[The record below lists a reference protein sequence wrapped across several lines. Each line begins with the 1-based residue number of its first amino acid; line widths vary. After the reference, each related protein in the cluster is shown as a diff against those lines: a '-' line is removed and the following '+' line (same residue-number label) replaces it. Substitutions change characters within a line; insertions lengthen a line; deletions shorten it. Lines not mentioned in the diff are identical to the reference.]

1 MSSQTKRISTIFLT
15 HLKRYKKSH
24 RLSAQQSKV
33 LGSLSKCQTGALGHA
48 EVSCECGEVYKTPLS
63 CRDRHCPR
71 CQTAESARWT
81 AAQTEKLLPVPYYHV
96 IFTVAQELNLIFQY
110 NRAALYN
117 QLFACSSAS
126 LQRFAAID
134 HRLGVKLGILA
145 VLHTWG
151 QQLWLHPHI
160 HMIVAGGGLTT
171 GGQWRQIDPSK
182 SHYLCDAIKLSQDF
196 KTSLIAAIQTL
207 QSRGEL
213 NVPPQL
219 DLPATLDAAGQK
231 NWSVFIQ
238 YASSGPEKVASYFG
252 RYVRKV
258 AIGESRLIETSP
270 DAVSFTY
277 KDYRTEQSATLTLH
291 PHEFIKRFAE
301 HILPLGFRR
310 IRCYGW
316 RHHDFEK
323 AKSACRQAALATLQ
337 AWQTLALALHR
348 EVERHL
354 QYGKK
359 CTHCGCP
366 VENMPKP
373 ILLPPD
379 ISYNDSS

>member
-1 MSSQTKRISTIFLT
+1 MSSPKKRISTILQT

-24 RLSAQQSKV
+24 RLTAQQSKV

-48 EVSCECGEVYKTPLS
+48 QVDCECGEVYKTPLS

-71 CQTAESARWT
+71 CQGAESARWT

-96 IFTVAQELNLIFQY
+96 IFTAAQELHPIFQY
-110 NRAALYN
+110 NREALYN
-117 QLFACSSAS
+117 ELFACSSSS
-126 LQRFAAID
+126 LQDFACKD
-134 HRLGVKLGILA
+134 YRLGVKLGILA

-151 QQLWLHPHI
+151 QMLWFHPHI
-160 HMIVAGGGLTT
+160 HMIVAGGGLTAE
-171 GGQWRQIDPSK
+171 GQWKQIDPEK
-182 SHYLCDAIKLSQDF
+182 SHYLCDAIALSKDF
-196 KTSLIAAIQTL
+196 KTRLIEAIRKL
-207 QSRGEL
+207 NRRGEL
-213 NVPPQL
+213 KLPPKL
-219 DLPATLDAAGQK
+219 DLPTTLEQAEQK

-258 AIGESRLIETSP
+258 AIGESRLTETSTK
-270 DAVSFTY
+270 AVSFTY
-277 KDYRTEQSATLTLH
+277 KDYRTERSGTLTLT
-291 PHEFIKRFAE
+291 PGEFISRFAE
-301 HILPLGFRR
+301 HILPPGFRR

-316 RHHDFEK
+316 RHHHFDK
-323 AKSACRQAALATLQ
+323 ARAACKQAALATIQ
-337 AWQTLALALHR
+337 AWQALACTL
-348 EVERHL
+348 ENEYERHE

-359 CTHCGCP
+359 CTNCGCP

-373 ILLPPD
+373 ILLPPE